1 MSTDPF
7 GTSFGRMA
15 NCRPASA
22 QSPDFCSLD
31 EEGRCVTCSDEALPA
46 WVIELNSALSLA
58 TVEVNSRIIEV
69 DISLVD
75 GVAPGQLLIVHGG
88 VALGR
93 LDENENESN
102 RRI

>member
-1 MSTDPF
+1 MSTEPF
-7 GTSFGRMA
+7 GASFGHRA
-15 NCRPASA
+15 SRWPASTD
-22 QSPDFCSLD
+22 SPDFCSLD
-31 EEGRCVTCSDEALPA
+31 QEGRCVTCSDEALPA
-46 WVIELNSALSLA
+46 RVIELNSALPLA

-75 GVAPGQLLIVHGG
+75 GVAPGQLLMVHAG